1 MIHNA
6 ESKSKPTQDSV
17 LDLVFKLIK
26 QLCWFYTNKMNTN
39 TFTDIK
45 IVFKVSSILMMPT
58 LLPKDFGYLEQF
70 QYRKVFEFN
79 LLR

>member
-6 ESKSKPTQDSV
+6 ESKAKPTQDSV

-45 IVFKVSSILMMPT
+45 IVFKATSILMMPT

-70 QYRKVFEFN
+70 QYGKVFEFN